1 MKHPLALVLLSFLC
15 MPFFGQTQKF
25 WYDASGNRTS
35 RKTIGLKSESGII
48 DDKNTPEKFSDQVGE
63 KEILIYPNPVR
74 SHLTIEINGYEEGI
88 NAGFYVIDQGG
99 RQIINQNR
107 ATQSTTLDL
116 SEFPPGVYFL
126 LIKVGNERSKWTII
140 KE

>member
-48 DDKNTPEKFSDQVGE
+48 DDKNTPGKFSDQVGE